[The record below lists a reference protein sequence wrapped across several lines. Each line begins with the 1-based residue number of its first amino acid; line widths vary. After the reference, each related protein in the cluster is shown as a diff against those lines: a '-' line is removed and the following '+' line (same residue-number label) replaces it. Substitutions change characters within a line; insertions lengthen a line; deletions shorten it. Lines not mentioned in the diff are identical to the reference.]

1 MTSVLS
7 IICPVRNEEES
18 CQVLFN
24 ALILTRKRL
33 KKKYGIDTELIF
45 VDNASSDKTILKLQK
60 LFADTSKVLILRHI
74 RNLGMQNSLMTGI
87 VNSKGDAVVVLQ
99 SDLQDPPQLVDQ
111 LVESWLKGNKY
122 VITKMKKR
130 NSGFFDTQSRNLG
143 YLFLNLVAGVRVVR
157 NAGDFWLIDKSIVT
171 QIKDL
176 RTPRPFFRT
185 FIPSLTDVD
194 EILMYDRK
202 PRETGKT
209 NFNWFGKYEFFID
222 AILSNPLRIIS
233 GFMIAGVFTFI
244 ISMASF
250 VVAMFSIIPSITI
263 LRSVFFLIAS
273 LVVIQLSLV
282 LEYLLRIYL
291 DFPNTI
297 GKTHSSEI
305 IVRNS

>member
-1 MTSVLS
+1 MAFVLS

-18 CQVLFN
+18 CQVLFD
-24 ALILTRKRL
+24 ALISTRMRL
-33 KKKYGIDTELIF
+33 RKKYGINSEFII
-45 VDNASSDKTILKLQK
+45 VDNASSDKTILKLQN
-60 LFADTSKVLILRHI
+60 LFAGTSKVLILRHL

-157 NAGDFWLIDKSIVT
+157 NASDFWLIDKSIVT

-176 RTPRPFFRT
+176 KTPRPFFRT

-194 EILMYDRK
+194 EILTYDRK
-202 PRETGKT
+202 PRENGKS

-233 GFMIAGVFTFI
+233 GFMITGVSIFLVSVVF
-244 ISMASF
+244 F
-250 VVAMFSIIPSITI
+250 VVAIFSLTPSVTI
-263 LRSVFFLIAS
+263 LKSVCFLIAS
-273 LVVIQLSLV
+273 LIVIQLSLV

-297 GKTHSSEI
+297 GKTHSFEI
-305 IVRNS
+305 TVRNS